1 MILELIT
8 SVSFQ
13 LRLEP
18 IGSDDRFPSVA
29 FRVEA
34 NMDMPSWRATLIA
47 KECWFSYQSLNDFEA
62 ALKELIRKPVGIASL
77 VELGGS
83 STVTITKNED
93 ALSTEINMQ
102 DTMNCGTSKITVNGF
117 ASEITEII
125 EKLREYPKWW

>member
-34 NMDMPSWRATLIA
+34 NMDMPSWRSTLIA
-47 KECWFSYQSLNDFEA
+47 KECWFSYQSLNGFEA

-77 VELGGS
+77 VELSGS

-102 DTMNCGTSKITVNGF
+102 DTMNCGISKITVNGF

>member
-62 ALKELIRKPVGIASL
+62 ALNIADTL
-77 VELGGS
+77 DDIEMFV
-83 STVTITKNED
+83 STN
-93 ALSTEINMQ
+93 
-102 DTMNCGTSKITVNGF
+102 
-117 ASEITEII
+117 
-125 EKLREYPKWW
+125 